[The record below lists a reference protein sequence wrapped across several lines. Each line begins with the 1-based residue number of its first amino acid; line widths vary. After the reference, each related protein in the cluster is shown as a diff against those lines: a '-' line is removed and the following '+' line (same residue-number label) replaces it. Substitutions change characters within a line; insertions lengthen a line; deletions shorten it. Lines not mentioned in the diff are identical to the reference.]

1 MLGIDPQT
9 VCFIAIK
16 ARAFDAKVPV
26 QEPDPGS
33 NPGDEGM
40 REVLEDYPD
49 DPVEE
54 ELTAAIE
61 SLNEDQQI
69 ELVALS
75 WVGRGDYD
83 KESWA
88 EALEVARASRSDHTA
103 SYLLGMPMVGD
114 YLENALEV
122 FGYSCEEYEMNRL

>member
-1 MLGIDPQT
+1 MLANDLETI
-9 VCFIAIK
+9 CFIVIK
-16 ARAFDAKVPV
+16 ARAFDAKVAI

-49 DPVEE
+49 DPVED
-54 ELTAAIE
+54 ELTAAID

-75 WVGRGDYD
+75 WMGRGDYD
-83 KESWA
+83 KEDWPEAVA
-88 EALEVARASRSDHTA
+88 EARAARSDHTA
-103 SYLLGMPMVGD
+103 GYLLGMPLVGD
-114 YLENALEV
+114 YLENGLATL
-122 FGYSCEEYEMNRL
+122 GYSCEEFEREHL

>member
-1 MLGIDPQT
+1 MLTIDPQK

-16 ARAFDAKVPV
+16 ARAFDAKVPI

-61 SLNEDQQI
+61 SLNEDEQI

-75 WVGRGDYD
+75 WLGRGDYD
-83 KESWA
+83 KDGWA

-114 YLENALEV
+114 YLEGGLVAL
-122 FGYSCEEYEMNRL
+122 GYSCEEYEKDHL